1 MPTRLQISEHQPGDA
16 AEIFLRACS
25 DHPVRE
31 QLRECQSAGQICE
44 PHEQKKAER
53 DQYIMLA
60 GRHRTARLLLLIL
73 CRVWQRPF
81 VLEHLSKIAAVHPTA
96 AGWAPDEVVR
106 PHSR

>member
-53 DQYIMLA
+53 DQYITLA
-60 GRHRTARLLLLIL
+60 GRHRTARLLGVATAL
-73 CRVWQRPF
+73 RART
-81 VLEHLSKIAAVHPTA
+81 LEQDRGSPSSCSAMPTRLQIS
-96 AGWAPDEVVR
+96 E
-106 PHSR
+106 HQ